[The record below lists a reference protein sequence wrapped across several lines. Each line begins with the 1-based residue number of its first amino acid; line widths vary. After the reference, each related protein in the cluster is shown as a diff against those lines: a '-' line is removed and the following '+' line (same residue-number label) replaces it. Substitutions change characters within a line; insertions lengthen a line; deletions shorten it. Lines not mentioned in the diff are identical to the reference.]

1 MKNEFKVIADLIEKN
16 KKVLD
21 VGCADGTL
29 MKFLKDNKNINI
41 RGLEISKE
49 RVQECI
55 AKGLTVIEGNAE
67 TDLKQFPD
75 KSFDYVILSQTL
87 QAFLDPENVISEL
100 LRVGK
105 KGQEKV
111 AAVDSD
117 NLIRDLSQYV
127 KDLDPNTL
135 NEGTLNKL
143 TQIDLSKLNKINSNV
158 RIGSCISNPVDF
170 LAIGLNYKAHAE
182 GTNSKLPTEPILFNK
197 SSGCI
202 QGPNDPILKPIA
214 ANKMDY
220 EVEVAMVIGKEGK
233 NISENNAQEYVFG
246 YCIVNDISERSW
258 QKERGG
264 QWIKGKS
271 IAGPTGPY
279 LVTKDEIVDIN
290 NLNLSL
296 DVNGERR
303 QTGNT
308 ERMIFN
314 FNFLISHIS
323 HFMTLYP
330 GTIITTGTPAGT
342 AMEMDMPK
350 FLQVG
355 DKLNLKVDH
364 LGEQNHIV
372 VEES

>member
-1 MKNEFKVIADLIEKN
+1 MK
-16 KKVLD
+16 
-21 VGCADGTL
+21 
-29 MKFLKDNKNINI
+29 
-41 RGLEISKE
+41 
-49 RVQECI
+49 
-55 AKGLTVIEGNAE
+55 
-67 TDLKQFPD
+67 
-75 KSFDYVILSQTL
+75 
-87 QAFLDPENVISEL
+87 L
-100 LRVGK
+100 LRVGQHNK
-105 KGQEKV
+105 ERV
-111 AAVDSD
+111 AALDS
-117 NLIRDLSQYV
+117 NNIIRDLSSHIQ
-127 KDLDPNTL
+127 DLNPSTL
-135 NEGTLNKL
+135 NESTFTKL
-143 TQIDLSKLNKINSNV
+143 SQINLSELKQIDANT

-202 QGPNDPILKPIA
+202 QGPNDPILKPAA

-220 EVEVAMVIGKEGK
+220 EVEVAIVISKKGK
-233 NISENNAQEYVFG
+233 NISEDKAQDHVFG
-246 YCIVNDISERSW
+246 YCIVNDVSERSW

-271 IAGPTGPY
+271 IAGPCGPY
-279 LVTKDEIVDIN
+279 LVTKDEIKDIN

-323 HFMTLYP
+323 RFMTLYP

-342 AMEMDMPK
+342 AMEMDVPK
-350 FLQVG
+350 FLQPG
-355 DKLNLKVDH
+355 DKLSLKVDQ
-364 LGEQNHIV
+364 LGEQNHL
-372 VEES
+372 VEEGD